1 MTALTERTGA
11 PTPLRAP
18 ADARDDGGG
27 PRWRLA
33 EQLDRRLGDP
43 EADGPLSYARA
54 AREDAA
60 EEFPADACELLGSLG
75 VHHYYIPA
83 EYGGALT
90 GFPQLLQIVRT
101 LARRDLTSAIAHGK
115 TFLGAVCVWVAE
127 DRAGAARLAS
137 LIRAGEPVSLGLTER
152 THGSDLMAGEL
163 VAERTDG
170 GYLVSGEKWLINN
183 ATRSRLVCLLARTA
197 PEGGPRGFSLLL
209 VDKNELPEGVCRTL
223 PKVRTLGIRG
233 ADISGIA
240 FDRAPVDERALV
252 GREGEGPETVLKALQ
267 ITRSLCTG
275 LSLGAA
281 DHGLRLACRFA
292 AERELYGRRL
302 IDLPAARRT
311 LAESYAD
318 LLAMEALS
326 TVAARSIH
334 TLPDELSVT
343 SAVAKYLAPTVVDD
357 ILARLRGV
365 LGARSYLTRYYAHG
379 RFQKLERDHRI
390 VGIFDG
396 NTMVNLYALTA
407 QFRTLARRHPVRPG
421 RPEDRQALAAAFGHA
436 RPLPRLRPGRLSL
449 LARHGSSVM
458 GSLPTAAEVL
468 AAQAS
473 REPALAPAADL
484 AGTLA
489 AAAGRL
495 HTRMRAQRPAP
506 GGAPVESFDLARGYS
521 LLFAA
526 ACCLGVWQH
535 NRREAPHPRTGEPKW
550 RTEALWRDGLWL
562 HAALAR
568 LAERLD
574 QALPGLTGPQPV
586 RPFAYDPELA
596 ELYERLLGP
605 LTDQYQAGELFSLLT
620 GRIAEGPPKGPPC

>member
-1 MTALTERTGA
+1 MTALTERTGT
-11 PTPLRAP
+11 PTPLCAS
-18 ADARDDGGG
+18 ADARDGEGGG
-27 PRWRLA
+27 PRWLLA
-33 EQLDRRLGDP
+33 EQLDRGLGDP

-54 AREDAA
+54 AHQDAA
-60 EEFPADACELLGSLG
+60 EEFPADACELLGALG

-83 EYGGALT
+83 EHGGALT
-90 GFPQLLQIVRT
+90 GFPQLLEIVRT
-101 LARRDLTSAIAHGK
+101 LARRDLTCAIGHGK

-127 DRAGAARLAS
+127 DRAGAGRLAP
-137 LIRAGEPVSLGLTER
+137 LVRAGEPVSLGLTER
-152 THGSDLMAGEL
+152 THGSDLMAGEV

-183 ATRSRLVCLLARTA
+183 ATRSRLVCLLARTS

-240 FDRAPVDERALV
+240 FDRAPVDADALV
-252 GREGEGPETVLKALQ
+252 GREGQGPETVLKALQ
-267 ITRSLCTG
+267 ITRSLCAG
-275 LSLGAA
+275 LSLGAM

-302 IDLPAARRT
+302 IDLPATRRT

-326 TVAARSIH
+326 TVAARSVH

-343 SAVAKYLAPTVVDD
+343 SAVAKYLAPTVADD

-365 LGARSYLTRYYAHG
+365 LGARSYLSRHYAHG

-407 QFRTLARRHPVRPG
+407 QFRTLARRHPVRTG
-421 RPEDRQALAAAFGHA
+421 SREERQALAAAFGHT

-449 LARHGSSVM
+449 VARNGSSLM

-473 REPALAPAADL
+473 REPALAPAAAL
-484 AGTLA
+484 ARTLA
-489 AAAGRL
+489 AAAAEL
-495 HTRMRAQRPAP
+495 HTRMRAQRPVP

-535 NRREAPHPRTGEPKW
+535 NRRETLHT

-574 QALPGLTGPQPV
+574 QAAPGLTGPQPG

-596 ELYERLLGP
+596 ELYERLLDR
-605 LTDQYQAGELFSLLT
+605 LADQYQAGELFSLLT